1 MGDKYGRLRITLKF
15 NDFDFRH
22 RKAVEAIRAHSRNM
36 TEYVAMA
43 ILHYL
48 SCPYAGDEF
57 GKIFVK
63 DIVKEVV
70 AEMLAEGSLTL
81 PELPQPPAT
90 DENEQEV
97 QDLGDM
103 MSAFR

>member
-1 MGDKYGRLRITLKF
+1 MPDKYGRMRVTLKF

-22 RKAVEAIRAHSRNM
+22 QKVVEAIRAHSRNM
-36 TEYVAMA
+36 TEYVTAA

-48 SCPYAGDEF
+48 SCPNAGDEF
-57 GKIFVK
+57 NKIFLK
-63 DIVKEVV
+63 DIVKEVI
-70 AEMLAEGSLTL
+70 AEMMEEGSLI
-81 PELPQPPAT
+81 QPVLMQASEPK
-90 DENEQEV
+90 ENAQEV